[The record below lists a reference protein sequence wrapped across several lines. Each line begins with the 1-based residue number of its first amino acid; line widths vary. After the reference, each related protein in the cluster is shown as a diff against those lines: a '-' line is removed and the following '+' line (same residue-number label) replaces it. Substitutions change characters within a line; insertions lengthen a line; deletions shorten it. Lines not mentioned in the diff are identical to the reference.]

1 MPRKAQE
8 GHLEEG
14 KTAMPIKG
22 MKIGKPAKEQRKTQT
37 RKEAQNKKLPMNQ
50 TPPNTFNANSPP

>member
-14 KTAMPIKG
+14 KTTRPIKY
-22 MKIGKPAKEQRKTQT
+22 MKSGKPAKEQRKTQT
-37 RKEAQNKKLPMNQ
+37 RKEAQNKKLHMNQ
-50 TPPNTFNANSPP
+50 TPPNTLNANSPP